1 MSFVGSSPVKM
12 ENYQLKLLH
21 IAATLQ
27 LEILGSTDT
36 SPLSSLSLPRTKS
49 TLTPLQSSLRE
60 ALHSLVDGK
69 AEALRTGVNTVYGW
83 TIGKTGL
90 IIPRSTKLKMT
101 VELESIFLTVST
113 LIRW

>member
-1 MSFVGSSPVKM
+1 MIMQTLTKGAVVISSVGLNPAPM

-27 LEILGSTDT
+27 LEFLGSTET
-36 SPLSSLSLPRTKS
+36 SPLSYFSLPRAKS

-69 AEALRTGVNTVYGW
+69 TEALRTGVNTVYGW

-90 IIPRSTKLKMT
+90 IIPRARKSFSHL
-101 VELESIFLTVST
+101 
-113 LIRW
+113 